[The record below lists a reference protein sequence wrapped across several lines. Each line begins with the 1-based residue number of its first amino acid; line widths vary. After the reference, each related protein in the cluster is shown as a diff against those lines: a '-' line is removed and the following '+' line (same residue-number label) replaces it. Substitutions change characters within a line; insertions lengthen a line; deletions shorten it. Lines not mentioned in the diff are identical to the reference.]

1 MCVNQDQNPPKAKTS
16 TRGPFPLSNIPT
28 SISTPMADSERPA
41 SPTPSERQKL
51 DAEAKKKE
59 QEEQAKLPYKWTQ
72 TIGEVDLTAPI
83 PANLKGRDLDVK
95 ITKTSLKAGVK
106 GQEAIIDVREAT
118 SSHTSGCRC

>member
-1 MCVNQDQNPPKAKTS
+1 
-16 TRGPFPLSNIPT
+16 
-28 SISTPMADSERPA
+28 MADSERPA

-95 ITKTSLKAGVK
+95 ITKTSLKAGIK
-106 GQEAIIDVREAT
+106 GQEAIIDVSST
-118 SSHTSGCRC
+118 SNPQA